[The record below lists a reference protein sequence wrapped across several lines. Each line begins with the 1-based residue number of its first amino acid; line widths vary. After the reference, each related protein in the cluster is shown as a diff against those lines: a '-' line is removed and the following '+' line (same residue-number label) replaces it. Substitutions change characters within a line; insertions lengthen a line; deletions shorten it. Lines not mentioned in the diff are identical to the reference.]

1 LNPAVCKRVLLL
13 ALLAGT
19 APLWAASEPLDSA
32 RDLEQSER
40 SYRDAI
46 RAIETSHGAY
56 GADLPEQILSLGHTL
71 QNQGRHREAVELF
84 KRGVHLSRINDGLYS
99 PQQLPLLQGQIA
111 SHIALGQYADADER
125 QHYMYRVQVRS
136 MEQGELRAQALMQQ
150 ARWQY
155 NAYHLGLGAAGFT
168 RLMSMWDLYRLAL
181 NDIIDREGQES
192 PLLLPPLTGML
203 QAQYLIADYKPEEDY
218 GEADDL
224 GTRQQMSRF
233 NAYRAQSYDKGSAV
247 ILAMYGIEQKQEQQT
262 AQAEEDKGLA
272 SANALVMLGDWRLWH
287 EEREDALQAY
297 REAMAELVDRDDAQL
312 HIDRLF
318 GQPVMLP
325 NLHGVRALPEVDDH
339 EVGDIL
345 LEFGVTARGRVV
357 DLDWIDDNEV
367 VNRARANRIMRQLR
381 KTRFRPRFE
390 AGEPVDTENIVR
402 AYEVN

>member
-203 QAQYLIADYKPEEDY
+203 QAQYLIADYKPE
-218 GEADDL
+218 ASNRNRNSRPHRL
-224 GTRQQMSRF
+224 KRTR
-233 NAYRAQSYDKGSAV
+233 G
-247 ILAMYGIEQKQEQQT
+247 
-262 AQAEEDKGLA
+262 
-272 SANALVMLGDWRLWH
+272 W
-287 EEREDALQAY
+287 
-297 REAMAELVDRDDAQL
+297 
-312 HIDRLF
+312 
-318 GQPVMLP
+318 LP
-325 NLHGVRALPEVDDH
+325 P
-339 EVGDIL
+339 
-345 LEFGVTARGRVV
+345 TP
-357 DLDWIDDNEV
+357 W
-367 VNRARANRIMRQLR
+367 
-381 KTRFRPRFE
+381 
-390 AGEPVDTENIVR
+390 
-402 AYEVN
+402 